1 MKRTV
6 IDMKNA
12 NEVTRTIEK
21 MKKIPSGYDLKL
33 SNLKELE
40 EILFQDGF
48 FEMAVAAF
56 RFGFEKGRRSASK
69 M

>member
-1 MKRTV
+1 
-6 IDMKNA
+6 MKNA

-21 MKKIPSGYDLKL
+21 MKKIPSEYDLKL

-48 FEMAVAAF
+48 FDMATAAF
-56 RFGFEKGRRSASK
+56 RFGFEKGRRSANK
-69 M
+69 K